1 MVSAATHAPFGNRA
15 CIDRALAS
23 EARGDAS
30 NSVFGDCGESFI
42 LC

>member
-1 MVSAATHAPFGNRA
+1 MVSTATRASFGNRA
-15 CIDRALAS
+15 PAS